1 MPQRCLTRSVT
12 AVEPVLMRDQ
22 HPLELD
28 VRSIPMPQRHPLIM
42 EAFDALEVGAELR
55 IISDHEPRPLRGEL
69 ERSRPGTYVWLQRM
83 HSADHWEVTLRRAA
97 APRTQRIREFLKRCA
112 LFADASP
119 QTLGALESV
128 ATEKTLA
135 HNETV
140 SEQGSEWDGFG
151 VVERG
156 TMCAIITSPLGR
168 EHALY
173 DVLSAEPFGEISTI
187 DGGATVARFVV
198 TSQSARVVLFPK
210 HAVRAAL
217 ENDSALARS
226 MNDLC
231 AQRMRVLVDR
241 FAAQTSLPT
250 VARVAAALLPHA
262 GPQAGLHPVLP
273 SFQNFTQVELATAAG
288 TVKEVVSRAL
298 AELESAGAI
307 ERSGGH
313 IVRVDREKLAAFAG
327 CL

>member
-1 MPQRCLTRSVT
+1 
-12 AVEPVLMRDQ
+12 
-22 HPLELD
+22 
-28 VRSIPMPQRHPLIM
+28 MPQRHPQIM
-42 EAFDALEVGAELR
+42 AAFDALEIGAELR

-69 ERSRPGTYVWLQRM
+69 ERTRPGAYVWLQRM
-83 HSADHWEVTLRRAA
+83 RSADHWEVTLRRV
-97 APRTQRIREFLKRCA
+97 APPHTQHIREFLKRCA
-112 LFADASP
+112 LFADASAD
-119 QTLGALESV
+119 TLNALESV

-140 SEQGSEWDGFG
+140 TEQGAEWDGFG
-151 VVERG
+151 LVEGG
-156 TMCAIITSPLGR
+156 TLSAIITSPLGR

-173 DVLSAEPFGEISTI
+173 DILTAEPFGEVSTI

-198 TSQSARVVLFPK
+198 TSRSARVVLFPK
-210 HAVRAAL
+210 DAMRSVL
-217 ENDSALARS
+217 EKDLTLARS
-226 MNDLC
+226 MNDVF
-231 AQRMRVLVDR
+231 AQRVRALVDR
-241 FAAQTSLPT
+241 FDSQTSHPT

-262 GPQAGLHPVLP
+262 GPQPGLHPVLP

-298 AELESAGAI
+298 AELEDAGAI

-313 IVRVDREKLAAFAG
+313 IVKVDREKLAQYAE